1 MEQDLKLGE
10 LVRGRR
16 IRDLDVTMKE
26 IADRMNVTPMY
37 VSDIERG
44 KRTPLKIERLRM
56 IAQAYDLPSSRSVET
71 AALISNE
78 SVQIGSADDW
88 PVKRRL
94 AVTLARQWSDL
105 TPDRNPTASC
115 RNR

>member
-1 MEQDLKLGE
+1 
-10 LVRGRR
+10 
-16 IRDLDVTMKE
+16 
-26 IADRMNVTPMY
+26 MNVTPMY

-56 IAQAYDLPSSRSVET
+56 MAQAYDLPIEDVET

-88 PVKRRL
+88 PGKRRL

-105 TPDRNPTASC
+105 TPEQIQRLRTAIDEEDASE
-115 RNR
+115 